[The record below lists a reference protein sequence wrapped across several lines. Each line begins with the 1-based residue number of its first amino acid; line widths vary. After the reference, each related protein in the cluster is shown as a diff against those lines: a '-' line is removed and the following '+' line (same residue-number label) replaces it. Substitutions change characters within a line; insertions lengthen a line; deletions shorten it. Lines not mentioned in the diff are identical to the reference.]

1 MRLTAAMIL
10 LLLTSVGAYAEELRI
25 VLWNAQ
31 EMFGPDAVAD
41 REDDLDD
48 FAAEFGNADILILDE
63 ITSLATVDAIR
74 DAMNLETSHTHTA
87 CSDFS
92 QDDDNEHS
100 SLEVGLISRFP
111 LSNVIEYDPSPDN
124 TNQPGEPTERQL
136 HRVGTIGG
144 TNTAAR
150 GFLTARIAE
159 HGLTILATHLKS
171 SRSSGDDENAR
182 KREFVAAAMA
192 RFVATTKRD
201 HPNETVLVAGD
212 MNVGERDL
220 SKIGYHL
227 AEDNETPADGNDGYD
242 DTHAIFSHGRVDN
255 LHMVSLT
262 KGIIG
267 ETYDSTRF
275 AGSGP
280 IDCMYVV
287 GRQCGGFTLASK
299 SDETFGSDHFAVW
312 CRFFP
317 DPDIDTSM
325 DDDGGTLPMET
336 PDVKIVSCLPNPSG
350 PDPGNERVTIRN
362 DSDESVRITGW
373 TIKDEASNSITLTGE
388 LAAGQELNITIP
400 EGDLPLNNGGDE
412 LVLINSS
419 GTIVDTASYTS
430 GQAGPGQTVTFD

>member
-1 MRLTAAMIL
+1 MRLVTAAIL
-10 LLLTSVGAYAEELRI
+10 LLLIGLEAHGDELRI
-25 VLWNAQ
+25 VLWNAK
-31 EMFGPDAVAD
+31 EMFGPDAVTD
-41 REDDLDD
+41 REDDLQD
-48 FAAEFGNADILILDE
+48 FAEAFGDADILILDE

-74 DAMNLETSHTHTA
+74 DAMNLQTSHSHTA

-92 QDDDNEHS
+92 QDDNNRHS
-100 SLEVGLISRFP
+100 SLEVGIISRFP
-111 LSNVIEYDPSPDN
+111 MTNVLEFDPSPDN
-124 TNQPGEPTERQL
+124 TNQPGEPNERQL

-150 GFLTARIAE
+150 GFLTARVAE
-159 HGLTILATHLKS
+159 HGLTIVATHLKS
-171 SRSSGDDENAR
+171 SQSRGDDANAR

-201 HPNETVLVAGD
+201 HPNETILVAGD
-212 MNVGERDL
+212 MNVGERDM

-227 AEDNETPADGNDGYD
+227 AEDNGTPTDGNDGYD

-262 KGIIG
+262 KGIVG
-267 ETYDSTRF
+267 ETFDSTRF

-280 IDCMYVV
+280 IDCMYVI

-299 SDETFGSDHFAVW
+299 SGETFGSDHFAVW

-325 DDDGGTLPMET
+325 QDDGDTPPMDT
-336 PDVKIVSCLPNPSG
+336 PDVKIASCLPNPSG
-350 PDPGNERVTIRN
+350 PDPGNERITIRN

-388 LAAGQELNITIP
+388 LSVGQSLSIDIP

-412 LVLINSS
+412 LVLLNSS
-419 GTIVDTASYTS
+419 GTIVDSASYTAR
-430 GQAGPGQTVTFD
+430 QAGPGRTVAFD